1 MRFSHETDKLRTL
14 GRNLT
19 HENKIMAE
27 RVGFEPTVRF
37 PARSLSRRVL
47 STAQPPLRGRFLINR
62 NRAPRFPAIGPL
74 FPRSSSTATSLCET
88 RPADQVLAPR
98 CKESLQQVN

>member
-19 HENKIMAE
+19 HENKVMAE

-62 NRAPRFPAIGPL
+62 NRAPRSPAITAHRHCVSESFIGARHAGPYL
-74 FPRSSSTATSLCET
+74 GWI
-88 RPADQVLAPR
+88 PA
-98 CKESLQQVN
+98 K